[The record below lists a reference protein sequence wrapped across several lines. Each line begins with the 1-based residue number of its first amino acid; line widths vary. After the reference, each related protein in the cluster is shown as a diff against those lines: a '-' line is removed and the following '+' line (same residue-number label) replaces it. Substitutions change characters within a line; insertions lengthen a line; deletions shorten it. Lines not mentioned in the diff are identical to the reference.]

1 MRVLINMPLSPEHR
15 DKIAAASDRL
25 EVRFTEDREAMLA
38 AAPEAEVIF
47 GGLDL
52 ALFAAA
58 RRLRWVQVPAAGVDG
73 VLTPEFVASSVT
85 LVSAKGTVGT
95 HLADHAMALL
105 LALIRGVHTALRA
118 KTWRAQPAIRQA
130 SWELE
135 GRTIG
140 IVGLGGTGRAFAERA
155 APFGARLIA
164 VDPEPVSRPACVH
177 ELWGME
183 RFDDLIAQSDVVVIC
198 APLTEA
204 TRGLFDR
211 SVFRRMPDHALL
223 INVTRGGIVEGEALM
238 EALTTGQIGGAGL
251 DVLPWEPLP
260 DEHPLW
266 RMENVIITPHC
277 AGGSPLREGRAV
289 EQFCENLRRDLAGE
303 PLVGVIDKQKGY

>member
-1 MRVLINMPLSPEHR
+1 MKIAVNIPLTPEHR
-15 DKIAAASDRL
+15 AQICAVSDRV
-25 EVRFTEDREAMLA
+25 EARFTEDREGLLA

-47 GGLDL
+47 GWLDEGVL
-52 ALFAAA
+52 AAA
-58 RRLRWVQVPAAGVDG
+58 RRLRWVQVPSAGVDG
-73 VLTPEFVASSVT
+73 LLSTEFAASPVA

-105 LALIRGVHTALRA
+105 LVLIRGVHTALRA
-118 KTWRAQPAIRQA
+118 KTWRAQPGIRA
-130 SWELE
+130 RSWELE
-135 GRTIG
+135 DRTIG

-164 VDPEPVSRPACVH
+164 VDPEPVPKPACVA
-177 ELWGME
+177 ELWTMA
-183 RFDDLIAQSDVVVIC
+183 RFGDLLEQSDVVVVC
-198 APLTEA
+198 APLTSA

-211 SVFRRMPDHALL
+211 AAFARMKPHALL
-223 INVTRGGIVEGEALM
+223 INVTRGQIVDGEALM
-238 EALTTGQIGGAGL
+238 EALTAGRIGGAGL

-260 DEHPLW
+260 DDHPLW
-266 RMENVIITPHC
+266 SMENVIVTPHC

-303 PLVGVIDKQKGY
+303 PLVGVIDKAKGY